1 MGSSDPER
9 LFLDH
14 LPLLDRI
21 LGATARRHRLT
32 REEAEDFASGVK
44 LKLIADDYE
53 VLRAFEGRSS
63 LAGYLAAVV
72 QRAWIDHCNHLW
84 GKWRPSAEARRLGP
98 LAVRLD
104 TLLHRDGL
112 TLEQACATVSAAD
125 AAAMRRLAERLPR
138 RVRRRFAGDDELAA
152 EPAAEPS
159 PEAALLDR
167 ERDGVAA
174 ALGEALATEME
185 RLPPEDRLLIQLR
198 YFDDLTVASF
208 ARAMG
213 GDAKRLYRRLETV
226 LGGLRR
232 SLERRGYDGDQ
243 VGWALGHGARSGEPP
258 FDVRLKE
265 RDEAN
270 LG

>member
-1 MGSSDPER
+1 MGASDPER
-9 LFLDH
+9 LFLDN

-32 REEAEDFASGVK
+32 REEGEDFASAVK
-44 LKLIADDYE
+44 LKLIANDYE

-63 LAGYLAAVV
+63 LAGYLSAVV
-72 QRAWIDHCNHLW
+72 QRAWLDHCNHLW

-98 LAVRLD
+98 LATRLD

-112 TLEQACATVSAAD
+112 SLEQACAMVSPED

-138 RVRRRFAGDDELAA
+138 RVRRRVAGEEMLDTEAA
-152 EPAAEPS
+152 PGPS
-159 PEAALLDR
+159 PEAVLLDA
-167 ERDGVAA
+167 ERAAVAA
-174 ALGEALATEME
+174 TLGEALASEVA
-185 RLPPEDRLLIQLR
+185 RLPAEDRLLIQLR
-198 YFDDLTVASF
+198 YYDDLTVASF

-213 GDAKRLYRRLETV
+213 GDAKRLYRRLETL

-232 SLERRGYDGDQ
+232 TLERRGYDAGQ
-243 VGWALGHGARSGEPP
+243 VGWALGHGAAEGEPAVG
-258 FDVRLKE
+258 VRPKE